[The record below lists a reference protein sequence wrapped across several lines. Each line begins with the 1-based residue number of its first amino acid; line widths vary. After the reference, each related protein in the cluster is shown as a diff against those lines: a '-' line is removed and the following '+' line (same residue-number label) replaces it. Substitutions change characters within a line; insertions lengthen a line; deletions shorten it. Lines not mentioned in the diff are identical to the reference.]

1 MECNLCG
8 TESHER
14 TCAECGKV
22 CEVIDCAHARRPLA
36 IDVGREDGTDTH
48 LLLCTRCA
56 RIPFDEDRPLDIQ
69 ESIGRLVS
77 DTRAPWLRSIGMRS

>member
-48 LLLCTRCA
+48 LLLCADCGRLS
-56 RIPFDEDRPLDIQ
+56 FDKQDSVD
-69 ESIGRLVS
+69 ESIMRLVS
-77 DTRAPWLRSIGMRS
+77 DTRAPWLRAIEEIS